1 MIVVG
6 VMMRKIFNVGDLVRY
21 RDRIPT
27 DPPKTGGNRDGWGI
41 LGVVI
46 KVIRWNKKSNRLDAL
61 EIITPVGDNI
71 LVKMADVEIL
81 S

>member
-1 MIVVG
+1 M
-6 VMMRKIFNVGDLVRY
+6 NVGDLVRY